1 MHWAWTSADNER
13 DRYARIGIAQI
24 QADSDKAIAEF
35 EADAQFSS
43 GFGSL
48 IGKVLTTDLTKT
60 ALGGL
65 FGIG

>member
-24 QADSDKAIAEF
+24 QADSAKEIAEF
-35 EADAQFSS
+35 KADAEFSS

-48 IGKVLTTDLTKT
+48 IGKILTTDLTKT
-60 ALGGL
+60 ALGT
-65 FGIG
+65 FF